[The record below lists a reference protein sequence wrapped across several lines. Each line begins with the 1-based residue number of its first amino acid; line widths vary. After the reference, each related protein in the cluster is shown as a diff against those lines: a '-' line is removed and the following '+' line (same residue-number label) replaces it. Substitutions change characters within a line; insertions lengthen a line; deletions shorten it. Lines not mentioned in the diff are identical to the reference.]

1 MFQGGGGVGRLI
13 FYFERVQRIVVV
25 LGVRT
30 NQRRDGRSPG
40 GAHFLPA
47 IEIAYRVLQDALK
60 QRRQF
65 RARTPRIFLGQFHH
79 GILDDIQSDVLVP
92 YAKKRLLVCPTFHLG
107 EEVRQFL
114 VCSQFGRLL
123 SLLCSR
129 NVGQVRWLPFLL
141 VGPVIASRP
150 FLRILA
156 NHSHRASERGEYV
169 GKCGYHAV
177 YKPHLLD
184 RQRGKR

>member
-13 FYFERVQRIVVV
+13 FYFERVQRIVIV

-114 VCSQFGRLL
+114 VCSQFGRLFKSFVFPQCGASPLVALPPRGTRHCEQTIFTHL
-123 SLLCSR
+123 SKSFAPR
-129 NVGQVRWLPFLL
+129 KRARRVRRQVRLSCCLQTAFT
-141 VGPVIASRP
+141 
-150 FLRILA
+150 
-156 NHSHRASERGEYV
+156 
-169 GKCGYHAV
+169 
-177 YKPHLLD
+177 
-184 RQRGKR
+184 